1 LANKSADYLSV
12 LEDVLKDLGVDN
24 LSVLYYHLEKL
35 GVKKNEIPDKPV
47 EFSNALRVI
56 FGQAATILEK
66 QIVSTIATKTGGNY
80 DRKNSLAEALRSL
93 KESAVT

>member
-1 LANKSADYLSV
+1 MTNKSVEYLSV

-35 GVKKNEIPDKPV
+35 GVKKNDIPDKPA

-66 QIVSTIATKTGGNY
+66 QIVSSIATKTGGNY
-80 DRKNSLAEALRSL
+80 DKKNALAEALRSL
-93 KESAVT
+93 KESAAN